1 MRMLV
6 LGTNYVPEKTAVA
19 PFATGLCEHLASSG
33 NEVKVITAFPYYP
46 EWKIWEPYRGKL
58 YLDEEINGV
67 SLRRVWHYVPSRG
80 STLRQRM
87 IHDLSFTVGAFLAGL
102 FAGGFDVIHC
112 TCPPPT
118 LALAAY
124 VLSRIRRRPYVLKLT
139 DLASDA
145 AVATG
150 ILKEGFLV
158 RIARLIEGF
167 AYRKAD
173 RVVCLCQPFIEKLS
187 ARGIDRSKLL
197 LIPDWGDIQ
206 RVYPIANATVFRNA
220 NRFTADQ
227 FLVMHTGNMGKKQ
240 ELLNVV
246 RAAELSQDV
255 PGLVWILVGGGEE
268 RTAIEEA
275 ITRSKLQNIRMLPL
289 QPVEM
294 MAEMYSAADVLLL
307 HQKAAVVDSVIP
319 SKLLTYMAAGRP
331 VLAAASRN
339 SETARSVRRAEC
351 GVIIQPGDPGALVQT
366 VLSLRNDP
374 AGREKF
380 GASGRSYVQQHFT
393 KEKVLHEYDLLFS
406 RYVDR
411 PRADAR
417 GSKNAVTAS

>member
-1 MRMLV
+1 MRTLV

-19 PFATGLCEHLASSG
+19 PFATGLCEHLAAG
-33 NEVKVITAFPYYP
+33 GHEVKVITAFPYYP
-46 EWKIWEPYRGKL
+46 EWRIWEAYRGHL
-58 YLDEEINGV
+58 YLDEQINNV
-67 SLRRVWHYVPSRG
+67 KLRRVWHYVPRRG

-87 IHDLSFTVGAFLAGL
+87 VHDLSFTVSAFLAGL

-145 AVATG
+145 ALATG

-158 RIARLIEGF
+158 RMARAIEGF

-187 ARGIDRSKLL
+187 LRGIDRSKLV
-197 LIPDWGDIQ
+197 LIPDWGDVE
-206 RVYPIANATVFRNA
+206 RVYPIPDATKFRKANG
-220 NRFTADQ
+220 FTAAQ

-240 ELLNVV
+240 DLITVV
-246 RAAELSQDV
+246 RAAESSQNV
-255 PGLVWILVGGGEE
+255 PGLMWVLVGNGEE
-268 RTAIEEA
+268 RVAIEAA
-275 ITRSKLQNIRMLPL
+275 IAQRSLKNIRTLPL

-307 HQKAAVVDSVIP
+307 HQKAAVIDSVMP
-319 SKLLTYMAAGRP
+319 SKLLTYMAAGRS
-331 VLAAASRN
+331 VLAAASQH
-339 SETARSVRRAEC
+339 SETARSVERAEC
-351 GVIIQPGDPGALVQT
+351 GVIVPPEDPSALVNA
-366 VLSLRNDP
+366 VLSLRDNP
-374 AGREKF
+374 TQRRKLGV
-380 GASGRSYVQQHFT
+380 SGRSYVQQHFT
-393 KEKVLHEYDLLFS
+393 KEKILHEYDLLFS

-411 PRADAR
+411 PRADAP

>member
-19 PFATGLCEHLASSG
+19 PFATGLCEHLAASG
-33 NEVKVITAFPYYP
+33 HEVKVITAFPYYP

-67 SLRRVWHYVPSRG
+67 SLRRVWHYVPARG

-87 IHDLSFTVGAFLAGL
+87 IHDLSFTISAFFAGL
-102 FAGGFDVIHC
+102 FADEFDVIHC

-118 LALAAY
+118 LALAAC
-124 VLSRIRRRPYVLKLT
+124 VLSRIRRRPYIVKLT

-150 ILKEGFLV
+150 ILKEGVLV
-158 RIARLIEGF
+158 RIARAIEGF

-197 LIPDWGDIQ
+197 LIPDWGDVQ
-206 RVYPIANATVFRNA
+206 RVYPIPNAVAFRRAND
-220 NRFTADQ
+220 FTSDQ

-240 ELLNVV
+240 DLLNVV
-246 RAAELSQDV
+246 RAAELSRNV
-255 PGLVWILVGGGEE
+255 PNLVWVLIGGGEE
-268 RTAIEEA
+268 LTAIEQA
-275 ITRSKLQNIRMLPL
+275 ITQRKLQNIRMLPL

-331 VLAAASRN
+331 VLAAASQF
-339 SETARSVRRAEC
+339 SETARTVERAEC
-351 GVIIQPGDPGALVQT
+351 GVIIQPEDPSALVQAAAA
-366 VLSLRNDP
+366 LRNDP
-374 AGREKF
+374 SAREKF
-380 GASGRSYVQQHFT
+380 GAKGRSYVQQHFT
-393 KEKVLHEYDLLFS
+393 RERVLHEYDLLFS

-411 PRADAR
+411 RRADAR
-417 GSKNAVTAS
+417 GSKKAVAAS

>member
-1 MRMLV
+1 
-6 LGTNYVPEKTAVA
+6 
-19 PFATGLCEHLASSG
+19 
-33 NEVKVITAFPYYP
+33 
-46 EWKIWEPYRGKL
+46 
-58 YLDEEINGV
+58 
-67 SLRRVWHYVPSRG
+67 
-80 STLRQRM
+80 
-87 IHDLSFTVGAFLAGL
+87 
-102 FAGGFDVIHC
+102 
-112 TCPPPT
+112 
-118 LALAAY
+118 